1 MALIHVCC
9 IIYFSVLSSIWKTFL
24 HVYCFSCLCL
34 IGHVGP
40 YFSPVPRLLAVCV
53 VLRSSDKTN
62 GFPIQNNHQAA
73 AVGLCWAD
81 SVIPITHLWLIE
93 FDFLFSIISNTTM
106 PHSSQ
111 NDFYENFSLKSVK
124 AQISFEKAWLWRYR
138 MVITW
143 VRDCPTITYSVFGW
157 VWPIWWCCYV
167 KELGFRQFLLI

>member
-1 MALIHVCC
+1 MKDLF
-9 IIYFSVLSSIWKTFL
+9 Y
-24 HVYCFSCLCL
+24 VYVYIVSLFDGSY
-34 IGHVGP
+34 GSP
-40 YFSPVPRLLAVCV
+40 YLSPVQRLLAVC

-111 NDFYENFSLKSVK
+111 NDFYENFSLMSVK

-138 MVITW
+138 MVIT
-143 VRDCPTITYSVFGW
+143 
-157 VWPIWWCCYV
+157 
-167 KELGFRQFLLI
+167 

>member
-1 MALIHVCC
+1 MLYYIFFSIVKHMSTC
-9 IIYFSVLSSIWKTFL
+9 ILFFMFMFDGSYRS
-24 HVYCFSCLCL
+24 
-34 IGHVGP
+34 P
-40 YFSPVPRLLAVCV
+40 YFSPVATLLAVC

-111 NDFYENFSLKSVK
+111 NDFYENFSLISVK

-138 MVITW
+138 MVIT
-143 VRDCPTITYSVFGW
+143 
-157 VWPIWWCCYV
+157 
-167 KELGFRQFLLI
+167 

>member
-1 MALIHVCC
+1 MKDLF
-9 IIYFSVLSSIWKTFL
+9 Y
-24 HVYCFSCLCL
+24 VYVYIVSLFDGSY
-34 IGHVGP
+34 GSP
-40 YFSPVPRLLAVCV
+40 YLSPVQRLLAVC

-111 NDFYENFSLKSVK
+111 NDFYENFSLMSVK
-124 AQISFEKAWLWRYR
+124 AQISFEKAWL
-138 MVITW
+138 
-143 VRDCPTITYSVFGW
+143 
-157 VWPIWWCCYV
+157 
-167 KELGFRQFLLI
+167 

>member
-1 MALIHVCC
+1 MASNGQFRPFRSRSKVSTNL
-9 IIYFSVLSSIWKTFL
+9 YFPVFSFINMKDLFY
-24 HVYCFSCLCL
+24 VYVYIVSLFDGSY
-34 IGHVGP
+34 GSP
-40 YFSPVPRLLAVCV
+40 YLSPVQRWLAVC

-111 NDFYENFSLKSVK
+111 NDFYENFSLMSVK

-138 MVITW
+138 MVIT
-143 VRDCPTITYSVFGW
+143 
-157 VWPIWWCCYV
+157 
-167 KELGFRQFLLI
+167 

>member
-1 MALIHVCC
+1 MYAVLYIFQYCQACERLILYLSLYCFIVWWVILVTLLFSCGHVVGSVC
-9 IIYFSVLSSIWKTFL
+9 VLS
-24 HVYCFSCLCL
+24 
-34 IGHVGP
+34 
-40 YFSPVPRLLAVCV
+40 
-53 VLRSSDKTN
+53 SSDKTN

-111 NDFYENFSLKSVK
+111 NDFYENFSLMSVK

>member
-1 MALIHVCC
+1 MALIHVYC
-9 IIYFSVLSSIWKTFL
+9 IIYFSVLSSICL

-34 IGHVGP
+34 MRHIGHLT
-40 YFSPVPRLLAVCV
+40 FLLWPGCWPC
-53 VLRSSDKTN
+53 VLRNSDKTN

-111 NDFYENFSLKSVK
+111 NDFYENFSLMSVK
-124 AQISFEKAWLWRYR
+124 AQISFEKAWL
-138 MVITW
+138 
-143 VRDCPTITYSVFGW
+143 
-157 VWPIWWCCYV
+157 
-167 KELGFRQFLLI
+167 

>member
-1 MALIHVCC
+1 MYAVLYIFQYCQAYERLFYMYIVFHV
-9 IIYFSVLSSIWKTFL
+9 YVWLVMRRSLLFSCGHVVGSVCVLS
-24 HVYCFSCLCL
+24 
-34 IGHVGP
+34 
-40 YFSPVPRLLAVCV
+40 
-53 VLRSSDKTN
+53 SSDKTN

-111 NDFYENFSLKSVK
+111 NDFYENFSLMSVK